1 MRTASS
7 PYSTAAGG
15 ARDDD
20 DACVVIHY
28 GSIGATHT
36 IGIIVTHIE
45 VYGPFTP

>member
-20 DACVVIHY
+20 DACVVIRY
-28 GSIGATHT
+28 ESIGATHT

-45 VYGPFTP
+45 VYSPFTP